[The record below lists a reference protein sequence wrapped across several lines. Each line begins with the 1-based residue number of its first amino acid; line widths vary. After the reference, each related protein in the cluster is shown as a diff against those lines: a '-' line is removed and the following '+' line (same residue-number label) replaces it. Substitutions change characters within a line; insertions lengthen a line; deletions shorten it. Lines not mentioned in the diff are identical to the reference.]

1 MSINAQLAPSSSTPR
16 PSPRDTDSAPQTML
30 LQNSR
35 IRALLQDSTC
45 RGVIDQLRPVLLE
58 YLPSGEV
65 ENAGPP
71 RPNSQDLGSTF
82 PAMLLQDSRLQAMLQ
97 DSTFRSVMGEFRSAV
112 SGRTRTRM
120 PPIRRSKK
128 CSPPVGYVV
137 DQRALSCI
145 TVPPKPDGATLA
157 ENPDGWSECLVTN
170 KIKAKI
176 LSTPGFPTP
185 LVRPPRAHR
194 IDSSPGKGLG
204 IFATR
209 DLDMGDLIHV
219 ERPLLVIPSCT
230 THVKVKCPQG
240 WSEEQVEW
248 AKLFEWD
255 KQCYRALERLEPEAQ
270 GAYLSLANVH
280 TEDGTGTTH
289 GILRTNGFGID
300 GLADT
305 VGTSEAPYIGV
316 CKEFSRANHS
326 CRPNVTRYFDQ
337 KAFAYHFSAA
347 RPIKTGEEM
356 TVAYSVLSGVRSV
369 RQQGYQRYGF
379 DCDCSACDPDSE
391 ASDQNRRDIAASV
404 DGLDSNYAAWLRD
417 KTLPKDELIKTSRW
431 WMKVIESEGLEC
443 LPVYRRHLGAIYRA
457 YVALGDKENAVK
469 YGALMGKWCRAAG
482 KQELPIA
489 WLSDPRRLQKRPDWA
504 IRRV

>member
-1 MSINAQLAPSSSTPR
+1 MSINAQLAPSSSTSR
-16 PSPRDTDSAPQTML
+16 PSPREADRAPQTML
-30 LQNSR
+30 LQNSK

-45 RGVIDQLRPVLLE
+45 RGIIDQLRPVLL
-58 YLPSGEV
+58 GQ
-65 ENAGPP
+65 P
-71 RPNSQDLGSTF
+71 RPNSQDIGSAF

-112 SGRTRTRM
+112 SG
-120 PPIRRSKK
+120 
-128 CSPPVGYVV
+128 PPVGYVV

-145 TVPPKPDGATLA
+145 SVPPKPDGATLA

-185 LVRPPRAHR
+185 LVRPPRAHH

-316 CKEFSRANHS
+316 CKEFSRANHRHEGITS

-379 DCDCSACDPDSE
+379 DCDCPACGPDSE
-391 ASDQNRRDIAASV
+391 ASDQNRLDIAASV

-469 YGALMGKWCRAAG
+469 YGALMGKWCKAAG
-482 KQELPIA
+482 ELELPIA
-489 WLSDPRRLQKRPDWA
+489 WLSDPRRLQRSPDWA
-504 IRRV
+504 IRRA